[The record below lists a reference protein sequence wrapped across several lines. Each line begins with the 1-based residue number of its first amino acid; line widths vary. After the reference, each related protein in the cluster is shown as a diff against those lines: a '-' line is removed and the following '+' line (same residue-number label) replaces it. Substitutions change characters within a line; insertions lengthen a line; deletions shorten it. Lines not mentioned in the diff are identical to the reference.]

1 MENLGRS
8 IIFIFGWIVIFFT
21 SLPIA
26 MENEEHFLL
35 QYFVGFVFLGIS
47 FLLVVSIYLI
57 HQSISNRNNLQ
68 EILFVMLIVSLCTSA
83 SSFFGYF

>member
-21 SLPIA
+21 SLLIA
-26 MENEEHFLL
+26 MENEDHFLL

-47 FLLVVSIYLI
+47 FFISCIVYLI
-57 HQSISNRNNLQ
+57 HQSIQTETICKKYYL
-68 EILFVMLIVSLCTSA
+68 
-83 SSFFGYF
+83 